1 MDIYEYFLGSSS
13 SDVLVETYEI
23 SHPNFSQTYR
33 VVKNVTTGVTV
44 TTEVASGVVFDY
56 YPLRTSR
63 IKTSDNLDSAIDFNI
78 GDQGAI
84 IAAEIDQ
91 LRASGGMTVKPTI
104 TYRGYSSADYTQM
117 IEGPFILEINDSAR
131 NVEGAAFQA
140 TPPKLNTLRTGERYT
155 PDRFPLGGFL

>member
-23 SHPNFSQTYR
+23 THPQFSQDYR
-33 VVKNVTTGVTV
+33 VVKNVTAGVTV
-44 TTEVASGVVFDY
+44 TTESASGVVFDY

-63 IKTSDNLDSAIDFNI
+63 IKTSNNMDSAIDFTI
-78 GDQGAI
+78 GDQGEI
-84 IAAEIDQ
+84 IASEIDTV
-91 LRASGGMTVKPTI
+91 RAAGGMSIKPTI

-117 IEGPFILEINDSAR
+117 IEGPFVLEINDTKRS
-131 NVEGAAFQA
+131 VEGAAFQA

-155 PDRFPLGGFL
+155 TDRFPLGGFL